1 MPADPIQLQQVFL
14 NLLFN
19 AIEAMPNGGELGIK
33 SIHDKNANTTTIE
46 ISDTGQGID
55 KDTIDDVFK
64 PFFTTKSKGTGLGLA
79 ITRRIV
85 EEHDGVI
92 SVTSDPGKETV
103 FKILLNIKK
112 DKKEDLI

>member
-1 MPADPIQLQQVFL
+1 MLADPIQLQQVFL

-19 AIEAMPNGGELGIK
+19 AIEAMPDGGVLGIK
-33 SIHDKNANTTTIE
+33 SFYVQNANTKTIE

-55 KDTIDDVFK
+55 KDIINEVFK
-64 PFFTTKSKGTGLGLA
+64 PFFTTKSKGSGLGLA

-85 EEHDGVI
+85 EDHDGVI

-103 FKILLNIKK
+103 FKIFLNIKE